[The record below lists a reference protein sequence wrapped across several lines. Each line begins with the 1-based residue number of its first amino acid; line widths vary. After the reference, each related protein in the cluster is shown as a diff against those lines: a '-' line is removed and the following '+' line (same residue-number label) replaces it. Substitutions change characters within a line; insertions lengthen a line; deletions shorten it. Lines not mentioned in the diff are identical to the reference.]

1 MYLDRQSQNVVKGM
15 LYKNGGKTGRVLGK
29 RGFSIKI
36 KKNAPAGSP
45 N

>member
-1 MYLDRQSQNVVKGM
+1 MYLNRQSQNVVKGM

-29 RGFSIKI
+29 RGFNKN
-36 KKNAPAGSP
+36 KKKPAPGGSP